1 MTDEAVQP
9 AKDSAPERP
18 GLRERKRRATRSAIQ
33 RAVLDLASEHGFDRI
48 TVEEISAAADVSP
61 RTFFNYFPTKE
72 DALTGDFPAV
82 AELEAAPVFLAEGPG
97 ADVLQGLG
105 RLLAAAST
113 EFSRDREE
121 NQRRRLV
128 LRENPLLFAKRMSY
142 LHRFE
147 DDLADMV
154 ARRLVA
160 DDPAAARD
168 EAALRGRAKL
178 LSLLG
183 YATLRYAYG
192 GWVEADDASTLAEHI
207 LDAFGQLDEVLASTA
222 PR

>member
-1 MTDEAVQP
+1 
-9 AKDSAPERP
+9 
-18 GLRERKRRATRSAIQ
+18 
-33 RAVLDLASEHGFDRI
+33 
-48 TVEEISAAADVSP
+48 SAAADVSP

-72 DALTGDFPAV
+72 DALIGDFPAV

-105 RLLAAAST
+105 RLLAAASA

-121 NQRRRLV
+121 NQRRRVV

-147 DDLADMV
+147 DDLADLV
-154 ARRLVA
+154 AQRLVA

-168 EAALRGRAKL
+168 EATLRGRAKL

-183 YATLRYAYG
+183 YATLRYAY
-192 GWVEADDASTLAEHI
+192 S
-207 LDAFGQLDEVLASTA
+207 
-222 PR
+222 